1 MIKLTP
7 GLRDLFGTQGEPKAQ
22 QYHPPIFL
30 TGCMRSGTTFL
41 ADKLATHPQLLRIGV
56 EMNNIWTDIGGAS
69 ISGSCEYRNASHA
82 TPEYTFQMTSYIQDF
97 INESKSLKR
106 VAMRSYLKFFHGL
119 GRAKYDWNNLKPM
132 NKSPHLMNKLSYVG
146 GLFPSSTLIFIV
158 RDIYSHSASMKFHF
172 EKLHSLDGRSYFLD
186 ELPNSCYGRTYQ
198 NSDEA
203 RLFPGDFSII
213 PEMWVRMN
221 ELAFREIDN
230 ATFAK
235 KIVISYE
242 DLVRNQ
248 KGILLSL
255 FRALDLEEKHHNES
269 LKIASQET
277 ILVNTTTK
285 GNPLTKWQNQLS
297 NDEKSTIDRV
307 LANQNISFN
316 FIKESLKKHKISPI
330 TE

>member
-1 MIKLTP
+1 MIKLTQ
-7 GLRDLFGTQGEPKAQ
+7 GLRDIFGTDGEPKAQ
-22 QYHPPIFL
+22 QYHPPVFL
-30 TGCMRSGTTFL
+30 TGCMRSGTTFI
-41 ADKLATHPQLLRIGV
+41 ADKLPTHPQLLKIGV
-56 EMNNIWTDIGGAS
+56 EMNDIWTDIGGAA
-69 ISGSCEYRNASHA
+69 ISGTCEYRNASHA

-119 GRAKYDWNNLKPM
+119 GRAEYDWKNLKPL

-146 GLFPSSTLIFIV
+146 GLFPSSTLILIV
-158 RDIYSHSASMKFHF
+158 REIHSHSASMKYHF
-172 EKLHSLDGRSYFLD
+172 EKLHTSDGRSYFLD
-186 ELPNSCYGRTYQ
+186 ETPNSCYGRTYQ
-198 NSDEA
+198 NQNRV

-213 PEMWVRMN
+213 PEMWMRMN
-221 ELAFREIDN
+221 ELAFRELDN
-230 ATFAK
+230 ATFVK

-255 FRALDLEEKHHNES
+255 FRALDLEEKYHAEAM
-269 LKIASQET
+269 KIAGQGT

-285 GNPLTKWQNQLS
+285 GNPLTKWHDQLS
-297 NDEKSTIDRV
+297 NDEKSAIDR
-307 LANQNISFN
+307 LLTDRNTSYQ
-316 FIKESLKKHKISPI
+316 FIMESIQKYKISPV